1 MTAQISH
8 AKMSYLLNLLKS
20 GIKPVGRF
28 DLQNKFASYYAT
40 VGGKLLNDA

>member
-20 GIKPVGRF
+20 DIKPVGIS
-28 DLQNKFASYYAT
+28 DLQNELVSYYAT
-40 VGGKLLNDA
+40 VGSKLLNDA